1 MSEFRIIHPTKNII
15 SRKEVTR
22 KWELINYLALGT
34 SLFSKRQSDLVL
46 YDNNYTM
53 QTNLYNVYCG
63 IWEMWIIII
72 QEVNW
77 III

>member
-1 MSEFRIIHPTKNII
+1 MIEFIIIHPTKNII
-15 SRKEVTR
+15 SREKEIR

-34 SLFSKRQSDLVL
+34 SFFSKIQSDLVL
-46 YDNNYTM
+46 YYNNYTM
-53 QTNLYNVYCG
+53 QTNLYNMYCD